1 MHPIISRNYVSH
13 YSHLIH
19 HSDQFWHIIFIYE
32 SMRGYIHQTDRRLFT
47 PDNGIMIEVQE

>member
-1 MHPIISRNYVSH
+1 MFLVIHTLFIIAINSGTS
-13 YSHLIH
+13 
-19 HSDQFWHIIFIYE
+19 FFIYE